1 MYGVEY
7 ESDEEAA
14 LADQIRH
21 KISSDLMKQK
31 AYVRGRDREG
41 RALLIMHPR
50 TCAET
55 VEDEFVTTMLYL
67 MERAIAFTEFDS
79 AGCIEKISAVFDF
92 ASFNSSL
99 APSTDA
105 IKRVA
110 SILQNSYSER
120 LQKLVIVDPPFWMRT
135 AWGILKPFLHPVT
148 RAKIVMASGQK
159 SKISVI
165 GGIIDESEAMPFL
178 LPTGHLRDEVELDV
192 FTKNVPFQVG
202 YDSSHA
208 NWTPD
213 LLQLM
218 DDSITSEES
227 ELTQDE
233 VAEAPVREVTNEWQE
248 VHV

>member
-7 ESDEEAA
+7 ESDAEAS

-31 AYVRGRDREG
+31 AYVRGRDKDG

-50 TCAET
+50 TCADT
-55 VEDEFVTTMLYL
+55 VEDEFVTTMIYL

-79 AGCIEKISAVFDF
+79 AGRIEKISAVFDF
-92 ASFNSSL
+92 AAFNSSL

-105 IKRVA
+105 IKRVT

-159 SKISVI
+159 SKLTIV

-178 LPTGHLRDEVELDV
+178 LPTGHLCDEVEIDV
-192 FTKNVPFQVG
+192 FTKNVPFQIG
-202 YDSSHA
+202 YDRRHA
-208 NWTPD
+208 DWNPD
-213 LLQLM
+213 ISKAT
-218 DDSITSEES
+218 DGSITSEES
-227 ELTQDE
+227 ELTQDGAD
-233 VAEAPVREVTNEWQE
+233 VSAERVTSEWQE